1 MTKRVRD
8 EDESERDPFKVHHL
22 SCLTWLWVR
31 KVDPLIRKCVN
42 KDIAKKIVGYL
53 KVDLR
58 DGIGQLKLY
67 NSIGTQNIW
76 YWMHKKQYRMKEP
89 RREPSGFRPCVGCL
103 RPILQHLIDSMYV
116 LSCSKCTNQDHLH
129 RACCRPWTYSI
140 DSKCFEP
147 FRSIYDLP

>member
-8 EDESERDPFKVHHL
+8 EDELERDPFKVHHL

-58 DGIGQLKLY
+58 DGIGQLKLN
-67 NSIGTQNIW
+67 NSIGARNIW
-76 YWMHKKQYRMKEP
+76 YWTHKKQYRL
-89 RREPSGFRPCVGCL
+89 GGAAICFRPCVGCL
-103 RPILQHLIDSMYV
+103 RPTSRRL
-116 LSCSKCTNQDHLH
+116 LSCSKCSNQDELH
-129 RACCRPWTYSI
+129 DVCCQPWLYSI